1 MAVRPPIPGLPERPA
16 LRPGLAVARHDATHL
31 QVGLDPPHRVVV
43 PDLPE
48 VRRLLD
54 AVAAGE
60 PLPELDPTTWTTLHA
75 LSRADALVEAGG
87 SGRAAQAA
95 RAQFGR
101 SAGTRLAAR
110 GAAQVGVLGP
120 REVVESAERL
130 LRQGGVRVAG
140 SDDLADAW
148 LVASSGEVPRAALD
162 DLVREGTPHLLL
174 RGALGSPVLGP
185 FVVPG
190 LTACLRCVDAHLAE
204 TDPRRALVVEQVAT
218 PPGAEG
224 PPSDPTLL
232 AIAVGWAV
240 RDLLRFVEDDRP
252 STWSATHLIGPTEAP
267 VTRQWSRHPHCGCA
281 WDVIGRSALTG

>member
-54 AVAAGE
+54 AVAAGAS
-60 PLPELDPTTWTTLHA
+60 LPELDPTTWTVLHA
-75 LSRADALVEAGG
+75 LSRADALVEAGA
-87 SGRAAQAA
+87 SGRASQAA
-95 RAQFGR
+95 RAQFGP
-101 SAGTRLAAR
+101 SADARLAAR

-120 REVVESAERL
+120 REIVESAERL
-130 LRQGGVRVAG
+130 LRQCGVSVAG
-140 SDDLADAW
+140 TDDLADAW
-148 LVASSGEVPRAALD
+148 LVASSGEVPRSTLD

-174 RGALGSPVLGP
+174 RGALGSSLLGP
-185 FVVPG
+185 FVAPG
-190 LTACLRCVDAHLAE
+190 LTACLRCVDAHLSE

-218 PPGAEG
+218 SPGAEG
-224 PPSDPTLL
+224 PPSDPTLVS
-232 AIAVGWAV
+232 IAVGWAV
-240 RDLLRFVEDDRP
+240 RDLLRFVEGDRP
-252 STWSATHLIGPTEAP
+252 STWSTTHHIGPTEAP

-281 WDVIGRSALTG
+281 WDVIDRTALTG